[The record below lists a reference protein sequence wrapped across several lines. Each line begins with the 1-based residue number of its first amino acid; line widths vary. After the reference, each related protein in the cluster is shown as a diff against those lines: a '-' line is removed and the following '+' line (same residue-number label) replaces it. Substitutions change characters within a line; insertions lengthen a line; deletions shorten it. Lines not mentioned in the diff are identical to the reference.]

1 MTIHVVGG
9 IYHEWCVH
17 PNWNRIYG
25 SGGRAALTIGHMG
38 TPVMLHAYADQESCD
53 AMNEEAAWLDN
64 VSLRALNVPSGIGFR
79 YMHDLD
85 TPGVSGAPP
94 TQLKQLTVA
103 AEKAVRFDMIECDAK
118 VTAKWAVYDPQ
129 GARAPVRF
137 DANGSR
143 AEHLALVLN
152 TWEASTLAGLS
163 DAPPSVTAPLVAEHQ
178 NAEVVV
184 VKMGPQGAYVWTL
197 AESARVPAH
206 RTSHVWKIGS
216 GDCFVAHFANAWMH
230 DGKSPVEAAAQASLA
245 TAYYCEHRAFAT
257 REQLVSYAPPVVQ
270 LSPAFLCGEPRQV
283 YLAGPFFD
291 LAQLWL
297 VEEALHDLA
306 EVGLKVFSPYHR
318 VGIGSF
324 DDVVPKDLDGIRDS
338 DLVFAI
344 TDGLDAGTLYE
355 IGYARAIG
363 KPVIVYSERHAGE
376 NLRMMEGSGCVMCD
390 NYATAIY
397 SALWEAVRI

>member
-9 IYHEWCVH
+9 IYHERCVH

-25 SGGRAALTIGHMG
+25 SGGRAALTIGHLG
-38 TPVMLHAYADQESCD
+38 TPVMLHAYADKESRD
-53 AMNEEAAWLDN
+53 AMSEEAAWLDN
-64 VSLRALNVPSGIGFR
+64 VTLSTVNVSSGIGFR

-85 TPGVSGAPP
+85 TPDVSGVPP

-103 AEKAVRFDMIECDAK
+103 AEKVVRFDMLECDAK
-118 VTAKWAVYDPQ
+118 VTANWAVYDPQ
-129 GARAPVRF
+129 GARAPMRF
-137 DANGSR
+137 DANGSS

-152 TWEASTLAGLS
+152 AWEASALAGLS
-163 DAPPSVTAPLVAEHQ
+163 GAPPSLTAALVAERQ
-178 NAEVVV
+178 SAEVVV
-184 VKMGPQGAYVWTL
+184 VKMGPQGAYVWTP
-197 AESARVPAH
+197 AKSARVPAY

-216 GDCFVAHFANAWMH
+216 GDCFVAHFANGWMH
-230 DGKSPVEAAAQASLA
+230 DGQPPIEAAAQASLA

-257 REQLVSYAPPVVQ
+257 RGQLASYAPPVVQ
-270 LSPAFLCGEPRQV
+270 LSPAFVRGEARQV

-306 EVGLKVFSPYHR
+306 EFGLKVFSPYHH
-318 VGIGSF
+318 VGLGSF
-324 DDVVPKDLDGIRDS
+324 DDVVLKDLDGIRDS

-355 IGYARAIG
+355 IGYARALG

-376 NLRMMEGSGCVMCD
+376 NLKMMEGSGCLMCD

-397 SALWEAVRI
+397 SAVWEAGKH